1 MARRESPENAA
12 DRRQQMLHAAAAL
25 IAAQGYG
32 ETRIADVA
40 RRAKVSPGLVVYY
53 FGSKDRLLV
62 EALRYCDEK
71 FYATGEEVIWQPHP
85 LTARI
90 ETLVKLTFG
99 PDTGTELPG
108 VWGLWLDLWAQAY
121 RHPEVAKGRI
131 ELDGRWRQ
139 LIAEVVRD
147 GRRNGEVGKVDEH
160 RFAATFAA
168 LLDGLAIQVALDDPE
183 IDAPTATKIA
193 IEFAGNALGLS
204 MNGRRPAKRPSN
216 VTSPLP

>member
-53 FGSKDRLLV
+53 FGSKDKLLV
-62 EALRYCDEK
+62 EALRYSDEM
-71 FYATGEEVIWQPHP
+71 FYAAGESLIWQQPT
-85 LTARI
+85 LAARLQ
-90 ETLVKLTFG
+90 TLVELTFR
-99 PDTGTELPG
+99 PDNGSGEELPG
-108 VWGLWLDLWAQAY
+108 AWGLWLDLWAQAY
-121 RHPEVAKGRI
+121 RHPEVAQGRI

-139 LIAEVVRD
+139 LIADVVRD
-147 GRRNGEVGKVDEH
+147 GRRNGEIAKIDEN

-168 LLDGLAIQVALDDPE
+168 LLDGLAIQVALDDPD
-183 IDAPTATKIA
+183 IDAAAATTIA
-193 IEFAGNALGLS
+193 TDFARNALGLT
-204 MNGRRPAKRPSN
+204 PAKAARRR
-216 VTSPLP
+216 

>member
-12 DRRQQMLHAAAAL
+12 ERRQQMLHAAAEL

-62 EALRYCDEK
+62 EALRYSDEL
-71 FYATGEEVIWQPHP
+71 FYATGEELIWQQPTM
-85 LTARI
+85 TARL
-90 ETLVKLTFG
+90 ETLVQLTFG

-121 RHPEVAKGRI
+121 RHPEVAQGRI
-131 ELDGRWRQ
+131 ELDARWRT
-139 LIAEVVRD
+139 LIAEVVKA
-147 GRRNGEVGKVDEH
+147 GRRNGE
-160 RFAATFAA
+160 
-168 LLDGLAIQVALDDPE
+168 I
-183 IDAPTATKIA
+183 
-193 IEFAGNALGLS
+193 
-204 MNGRRPAKRPSN
+204 
-216 VTSPLP
+216 

>member
-12 DRRQQMLHAAAAL
+12 GRRQQMLTAAAAL

-62 EALRYCDEK
+62 EALRYSDEM
-71 FYATGEEVIWQPHP
+71 FYAAGESLIWQQPT
-85 LTARI
+85 LAARL
-90 ETLVKLTFG
+90 ETLVQLTFG

-108 VWGLWLDLWAQAY
+108 AWGLWLDLWAQAY
-121 RHPEVAKGRI
+121 RPPEVAQGRI
-131 ELDGRWRQ
+131 ELDARWRR

-147 GRRNGEVGKVDEH
+147 GRRTREVDKVDEH

-168 LLDGLAIQVALDDPE
+168 LLDGLAIQVALADPE
-183 IDAPTATKIA
+183 IDAAAATKIA
-193 IEFAGNALGLS
+193 TDFAGNALGLS
-204 MNGRRPAKRPSN
+204 LNGRRRPAKR
-216 VTSPLP
+216 

>member
-1 MARRESPENAA
+1 MGNNRAMARKESPENAA
-12 DRRQQMLHAAAAL
+12 ERRQQMLHAAAAL
-25 IAAQGYG
+25 IAAKGFN

-53 FGSKDRLLV
+53 FGSKDQLLV
-62 EALRYCDEK
+62 EALRYSDEL
-71 FYATGEEVIWQPHP
+71 FYATGESLIWQQPT
-85 LTARI
+85 LAARL
-90 ETLVKLTFG
+90 EMLVKLTFG

-131 ELDGRWRQ
+131 ELDGRWRH

-147 GRRNGEVGKVDEH
+147 GRRNGEGDKVDEH

-168 LLDGLAIQVALDDPE
+168 LLDGLAIQVALDDPD
-183 IDAPTATKIA
+183 IDGVAATAIA
-193 IEFAGNALGLS
+193 TDFAFRELGL
-204 MNGRRPAKRPSN
+204 
-216 VTSPLP
+216 